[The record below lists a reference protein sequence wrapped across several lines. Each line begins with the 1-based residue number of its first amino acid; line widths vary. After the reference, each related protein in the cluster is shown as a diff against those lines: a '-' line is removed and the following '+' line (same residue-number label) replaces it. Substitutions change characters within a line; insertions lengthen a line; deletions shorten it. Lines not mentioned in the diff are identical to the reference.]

1 MLKQHFFLKMIMMLK
16 QQWLKEN
23 SLFNLSWVLI
33 ESVAVSLERKDSSS
47 EFMQKPFQ
55 ISNRHQDNHHD
66 DDHDDSWSFHDDDS
80 DDDPLSISVIM
91 VRFHESDWPSNYCRE
106 CTCAAAVIA
115 TKSNGFDI
123 IIMSQQ
129 PALSLPRYFH
139 FLQKIKTFT
148 NIVKSKV

>member
-1 MLKQHFFLKMIMMLK
+1 MLK

-47 EFMQKPFQ
+47 EFMQNPFQ
-55 ISNRHQDNHHD
+55 ISNRHQDNH
-66 DDHDDSWSFHDDDS
+66 HDDSWSFHDDDS

-106 CTCAAAVIA
+106 CTYAAAVIA

-123 IIMSQQ
+123 IIMSPQ
-129 PALSLPRYFH
+129 PALSLSRYFH
-139 FLQKIKTFT
+139 FLQNIKTFT
-148 NIVKSKV
+148 LE